1 MAAFPPAEPDFSLK
15 IPISRTRTLDMGTF
29 AVRGLVACILGAML
43 VAGLPGFA
51 EAYEFSRSLAPGDS
65 GKDVRA
71 LNVRIA
77 GWYPDDDQR
86 RFRINGKY
94 GAKTTEAVSAFEE
107 FHGLSVDGVADP
119 EVLELLDALE
129 DKNGST
135 LHFDFSEFVQKTN
148 SGCSAKANAYAG
160 TFAGGMAAPKQ
171 VRRNVKRLM
180 WRLEAVRAKGG
191 DGPIGINSGFRSLA
205 YNQCIGG
212 AAASQHLYG
221 TAADNRVAGITN
233 RRSRDLARRSQFGGI
248 GCYSSTSHNHFDLRV
263 ENRDLPSSRFWWW
276 PQQDRKGRDLDYAGL
291 PCWGEKSTTA
301 QATNGAGFDVIR
313 AVLRAVPGVG
323 SLVPTAAEIAAF
335 RAAGEAADLNGAD

>member
-1 MAAFPPAEPDFSLK
+1 MRALAAFILGG
-15 IPISRTRTLDMGTF
+15 L
-29 AVRGLVACILGAML
+29 LVAAI
-43 VAGLPGFA
+43 PDFA
-51 EAYEFSRSLAPGDS
+51 EAYEFKRPLAPGDT
-65 GKDVRA
+65 GADVRA

-77 GWYPDDDQR
+77 GWYPNNQQG
-86 RFRINGKY
+86 RFYVNAKY
-94 GAKTTEAVSAFEE
+94 GKRTAKAVSEFEA
-107 FHGLSVDGVADP
+107 FHGLPADGVAGP
-119 EVLELLDALE
+119 EVFELLDTLE
-129 DKNGST
+129 DQDGST
-135 LHFDFSEFVQKTN
+135 LHFDFSEFVQRTN
-148 SGCSAKANAYAG
+148 SACSAKANAYAG
-160 TFAGGMAAPKQ
+160 TFAGGMAAPQQ

-233 RRSRDLARRSQFGGI
+233 RTSRDLARGSQFAGI
-248 GCYSSTSHNHFDLRV
+248 GCYSSTSHNHFDLRI

-276 PQQDRKGRDLDYAGL
+276 PQQDPKGRDLDDAGR
-291 PCWGEKSTTA
+291 PCWGEKGTTA
-301 QATNGAGFDVIR
+301 QETIGARVDVIR

-323 SLVPTAAEIAAF
+323 SLVPSPAEIAAF